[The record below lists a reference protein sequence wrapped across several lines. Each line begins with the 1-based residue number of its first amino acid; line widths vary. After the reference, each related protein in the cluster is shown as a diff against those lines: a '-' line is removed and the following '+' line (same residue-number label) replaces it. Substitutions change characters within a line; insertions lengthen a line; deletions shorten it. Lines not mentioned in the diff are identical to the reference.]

1 MRALSIDSSL
11 LTLIINIKY
20 FLLSECGANIDI
32 FIKNCN
38 NLKNKKTYKLEACVD
53 GLSSALNAHKQGAD
67 QLELC
72 SRLDLDGLSPSP
84 ELVKSIIENIPI
96 HTKVML
102 RTHNNGFSC
111 TTSDIEIIRKEIDAL
126 QELGVKE
133 VVFGAIEK
141 DRLDI
146 SLIDKV
152 CTWANPMKLTVH
164 KAIDTSCD
172 IIADC
177 KRLSDI
183 KGIRSILSSG
193 GQSTAMEGIDMLIKM
208 KEACGDKI
216 SLIPAG
222 RITSSNVES
231 IHGILDC
238 TVYHGKLI
246 VGALD

>member
-1 MRALSIDSSL
+1 
-11 LTLIINIKY
+11 
-20 FLLSECGANIDI
+20 
-32 FIKNCN
+32 
-38 NLKNKKTYKLEACVD
+38 
-53 GLSSALNAHKQGAD
+53 
-67 QLELC
+67 
-72 SRLDLDGLSPSP
+72 
-84 ELVKSIIENIPI
+84 
-96 HTKVML
+96 ML

-111 TTSDIEIIRKEIDAL
+111 TTSDIEIIRKEIDTL
-126 QELGVKE
+126 QELDVKE

-152 CTWANPMKLTVH
+152 CAWATPMKLTVH

-193 GQSTAMEGIDMLIKM
+193 GQSTAMDGIDMLIKM
-208 KEACGDKI
+208 KKACGDKI

-222 RITSSNVES
+222 RITSFNVES
-231 IHGILDC
+231 IHGFLDC